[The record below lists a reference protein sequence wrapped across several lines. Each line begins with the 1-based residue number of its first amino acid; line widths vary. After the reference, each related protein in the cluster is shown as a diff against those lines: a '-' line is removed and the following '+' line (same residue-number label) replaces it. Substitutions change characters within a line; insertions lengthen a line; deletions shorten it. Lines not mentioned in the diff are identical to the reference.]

1 MPETDIQRGLTAPSH
16 AVTQGRSWDSDQT
29 LAVSTAPSLNG
40 DRRTEGQ
47 PPHPPDEMIR
57 QRARCT
63 DRQMDNKQMG
73 HNSMLYVEWVLNN
86 YLVISWKNVSTFEAN
101 VTHQHWIW
109 ATFPV
114 DKLARD

>member
-1 MPETDIQRGLTAPSH
+1 
-16 AVTQGRSWDSDQT
+16 
-29 LAVSTAPSLNG
+29 
-40 DRRTEGQ
+40 
-47 PPHPPDEMIR
+47 
-57 QRARCT
+57 
-63 DRQMDNKQMG
+63 MDNKQMG

-101 VTHQHWIW
+101 VTHQHWLW